1 MDPDTAV
8 FLIRDRTGRV
18 VVLTTR
24 EDAEEFVIPDAPIPG
39 IEERPFG
46 WVIANHP
53 KALVRIFYQYYY
65 ADELAEPV

>member
-1 MDPDTAV
+1 MDPDTTV
-8 FLIRDRTGRV
+8 YLIRDRTGRV

-46 WVIANHP
+46 WVIENHP
-53 KALVRIFYQYYY
+53 KALVRIFYQYYH
-65 ADELAEPV
+65 AEELAEPV